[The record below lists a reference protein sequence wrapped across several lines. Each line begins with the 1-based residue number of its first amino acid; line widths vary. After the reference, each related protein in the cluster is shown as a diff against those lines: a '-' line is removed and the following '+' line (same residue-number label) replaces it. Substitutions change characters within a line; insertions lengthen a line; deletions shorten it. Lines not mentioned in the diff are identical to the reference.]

1 MACHGTAWCP
11 LAHSARTQRDPAAR
25 VEVGRASRGSCIN
38 AAALAASAGPPRARP
53 PPLAHTPSSKLETV
67 FIVRLQGRYG
77 CFCEGLEKMVF
88 LVATTFVNELRARVR
103 LSSLTKVVTSSNPLC
118 LGGVARSG

>member
-25 VEVGRASRGSCIN
+25 VEVGPRVAGELHQCSGPRGVCGT
-38 AAALAASAGPPRARP
+38 AARTPTAARTHPIKQTRNCLHCAVAGAVWVLLRG
-53 PPLAHTPSSKLETV
+53 V
-67 FIVRLQGRYG
+67 
-77 CFCEGLEKMVF
+77 EKMVF

-103 LSSLTKVVTSSNPLC
+103 LSSHWH
-118 LGGVARSG
+118 